1 MGDGS
6 CTIED
11 STIEYA
17 GMGIYKHSNGIAS
30 ITGTTFFRCYDGID
44 MREISGPYTIT
55 DNAITDCHIG
65 IFCTS
70 MTSALEI
77 NGNTITCAP
86 RWNLSNGIYCYESSP
101 VINSNI
107 ISGYTYGIN
116 CRMNSSPTVTSST
129 IQDNSTGIICDQNS
143 SPTVNNNN
151 IIGNTYHGLYNSDS
165 SVTVNAEN
173 NWWGDATGP
182 YHGTTNPSGLGD
194 QVSDD
199 VDYDPWLTSAVT
211 MFVNIRGY

>member
-1 MGDGS
+1 
-6 CTIED
+6 
-11 STIEYA
+11 
-17 GMGIYKHSNGIAS
+17 
-30 ITGTTFFRCYDGID
+30 
-44 MREISGPYTIT
+44 
-55 DNAITDCHIG
+55 
-65 IFCTS
+65 
-70 MTSALEI
+70 
-77 NGNTITCAP
+77 
-86 RWNLSNGIYCYESSP
+86 
-101 VINSNI
+101 
-107 ISGYTYGIN
+107 
-116 CRMNSSPTVTSST
+116 MNSSPTVTSST